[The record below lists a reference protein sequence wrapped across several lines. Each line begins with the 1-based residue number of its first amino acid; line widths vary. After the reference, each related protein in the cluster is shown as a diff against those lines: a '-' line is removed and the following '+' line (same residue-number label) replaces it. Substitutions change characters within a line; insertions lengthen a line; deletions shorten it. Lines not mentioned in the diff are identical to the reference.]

1 MGEVIV
7 TQFVTLDGVVSDPD
21 GRWGESYGGWAFRYG
36 MGPVA
41 DDKFRLGDRLTTGCQ
56 LYGRATW
63 EHFSRLWPSREGEFA
78 ERMNAIPKHVAT
90 RSGID
95 AAAWSNS
102 KAIVGDPLE
111 WVVAE
116 RERRD
121 VMLIGSTGLM
131 HELMAAD
138 LVDEYRLVTFPLV
151 VGAGRRLFREG
162 IPLDLRF
169 VASQS
174 NDPDNI
180 TTLTILRR
188 ATAAA

>member
-21 GRWGESYGGWAFRYG
+21 GRWGEPYGGWAFRYG

-63 EHFSRLWPSREGEFA
+63 EHFSRLWPTREGEFA
-78 ERMNAIPKHVAT
+78 TRMNAIPKRVAT

-95 AAAWSNS
+95 AGAWSNS
-102 KAIVGDPLE
+102 EAIVGDVLE

-131 HELMAAD
+131 HELMATD

-162 IPLDLRF
+162 TPLDLRF
-169 VASQS
+169 VTSQS
-174 NDPDNI
+174 NDPENV

-188 ATAAA
+188 AAG